1 MIDRDKIVDLQ
12 KRVGEFD
19 DIHAYDAL
27 YIICFPVLTRF
38 AYSFIKSRELAEEIA
53 SDVLI
58 RVWNRRG
65 KLHEISD
72 FRLYLYISTRNA
84 ALNALKKQRQS
95 HYFSLDETS
104 VWMKTDDATPEQ
116 LFITAELQKK
126 IQAAI
131 HQLPPKCRLIYK
143 LVKEDGL
150 KYREAAEL
158 LHLSVKTVE
167 AQMGIAM
174 KRLYEG
180 VFHRSV
186 TGSGYQV
193 AQGSSQK

>member
-19 DIHAYDAL
+19 DMHAYDAL

-65 KLHEISD
+65 KLQEISD

-84 ALNALKKQRQS
+84 ALSALKKQRQS

-167 AQMGIAM
+167 AQMGIAL
-174 KRLYEG
+174 KRLYDG

-193 AQGSSQK
+193 AQGSSSK

>member
-65 KLHEISD
+65 KLQEISD

-84 ALNALKKQRQS
+84 ALSALKKQRQS

-167 AQMGIAM
+167 AQMGIAL
-174 KRLYEG
+174 KRLYDG

-193 AQGSSQK
+193 AQGSSSK